1 MSESAVI
8 RTELEN
14 NRQELLAV
22 LENLG
27 EGDWATAVYA
37 EDSEWTVTDLLRHL
51 SDSEAGMITL
61 MARIRDGGE
70 GVPEDFDLDRWNAS
84 RVKKAQA
91 KMPGDLLADLKTN
104 RANLLSF
111 MDSLAEGDWAKKGRH
126 GSGRI
131 LSIAEI
137 CQVIATHDRTH
148 AQDIRTAVG
157 VA

>member
-1 MSESAVI
+1 MSEHAEI

-22 LENLG
+22 LANLS

-37 EDSEWTVTDLLRHL
+37 EDSQWTVADLLRHL
-51 SDSEAGMITL
+51 TDSEAGMITL
-61 MARIRDGGE
+61 MTRIRDGGE

-91 KMPGDLLADLKTN
+91 KTPADLMADLATN
-104 RANLLSF
+104 RANLLNL
-111 MDSLAEGDWAKKGRH
+111 MDSLEEADWDKKGRH

-131 LSIAEI
+131 LSLAEI
-137 CQVIATHDRTH
+137 CQVIAAHDRTH

-157 VA
+157 